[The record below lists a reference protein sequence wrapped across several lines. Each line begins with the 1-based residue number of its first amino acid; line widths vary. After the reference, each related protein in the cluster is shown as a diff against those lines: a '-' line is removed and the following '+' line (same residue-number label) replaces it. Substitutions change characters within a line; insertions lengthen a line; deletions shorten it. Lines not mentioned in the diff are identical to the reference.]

1 MRSSL
6 VAVPQEPYIF
16 DGSVRLNADPTTSV
30 TDEEIVL
37 ALQKVELWDVI
48 EGRGGL
54 DAEME
59 ELNLSQ
65 GQRQLFSLARAV
77 LRKGK
82 VLLLD
87 EVMSRLVYSFFLF
100 NPLQNPHPTAPVPKS
115 TKN

>member
-1 MRSSL
+1 M
-6 VAVPQEPYIF
+6 
-16 DGSVRLNADPTTSV
+16 
-30 TDEEIVL
+30 L